1 MCLGSLRVLD
11 FLMHLKGFRIL
22 QAEGFLEILEA
33 GWQHTGIILWCG
45 WI

>member
-1 MCLGSLRVLD
+1 MKEASMCLKTLRVLD

-33 GWQHTGIILWCG
+33 SWQHTGIDT
-45 WI
+45 